1 MFLQVLRCRN
11 IQYLWIQM
19 LKFQFRE
26 EKMTN
31 QQQRQESQ
39 VVQEVQVEIDEGI
52 EEEGAMPGVSEIQVQ
67 PVQII
72 NISIKMN
79 FNERVWLG
87 ITTCLEAVPL
97 TINSHQVE
105 IARIVQIHQ
114 QQQLIPLMVRKKKQ
128 QNVRLESF
136 PIQQIQM
143 Y

>member
-1 MFLQVLRCRN
+1 MMFQAAQ
-11 IQYLWIQM
+11 I
-19 LKFQFRE
+19 
-26 EKMTN
+26 EKLG
-31 QQQRQESQ
+31 
-39 VVQEVQVEIDEGI
+39 VQEVQVEIDEGI
-52 EEEGAMPGVSEIQVQ
+52 EEEGVVPGVSEIQVQ

-79 FNERVWLG
+79 FKEQVWLG
-87 ITTCLEAVPL
+87 ITTFLEAVPL

-136 PIQQIQM
+136 PIQEIQI